1 MKKFRFTL
9 QALFTVHQQR
19 EQAALEVYARA
30 LAERQEAL
38 KRLSDAERQCQEA
51 WDFNRQR
58 MISGAPAAH
67 ILQAEQHCALAKK
80 AQERRTEVWLSAQR
94 AVDQAL
100 KTLLEARQSREAV
113 DRFRERQQE
122 HHRRETQREEQ
133 KNIDDLAQHTG
144 LMEKVSSNEQTGW
157 N

>member
-19 EQAALEVYARA
+19 EQAALKVYARA
-30 LAERQEAL
+30 LTDRQDASQ
-38 KRLSDAERQCQEA
+38 KLSDAERQCQEA

-58 MISGAPAAH
+58 MVSGAPAAH
-67 ILQAEQHCALAKK
+67 LWQAEQYCALAKK
-80 AQERRTEVWLSAQR
+80 FLEQRAEALLCAQR
-94 AVDQAL
+94 VVDRAL

-113 DRFRERQQE
+113 DRFRTRQQE

-133 KNIDDLAQHTG
+133 KIIDDLAQHT
-144 LMEKVSSNEQTGW
+144 EVIEQISSDKQNGW